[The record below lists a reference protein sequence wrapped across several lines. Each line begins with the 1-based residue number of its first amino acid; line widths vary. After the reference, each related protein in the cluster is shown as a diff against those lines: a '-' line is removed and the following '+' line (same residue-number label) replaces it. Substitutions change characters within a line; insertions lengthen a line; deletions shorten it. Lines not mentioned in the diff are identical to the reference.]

1 MGPVY
6 GRLNGHKIDIRFSP
20 SFRKEYKPRPKI
32 NFSSLTIFP
41 SIPKQKVLEGSFE
54 KTKLKSNG
62 QIEILKN
69 SKYARLYVGVPQR
82 RKHRNVFLSNFT
94 GDEGRPF
101 EIGFQE
107 QVSNHLK
114 QLPLKAVVV
123 SVEEKSDR
131 SGRWRLRRRTQV
143 NHWWGVVKRRWYQN
157 GEPNVVPRQAY
168 QEPDYGISGIR
179 RWGGVNL
186 TEAFVRKWG
195 NQSPWC

>member
-131 SGRWRLRRRTQV
+131 SGR
-143 NHWWGVVKRRWYQN
+143 
-157 GEPNVVPRQAY
+157 
-168 QEPDYGISGIR
+168 
-179 RWGGVNL
+179 
-186 TEAFVRKWG
+186 
-195 NQSPWC
+195 